1 MVSNELDVNISEKK
15 IFFLIFLIE
24 NVTFLNYKKDNENST
39 SVHMIKTHELLHSLS
54 KNVSETGV
62 LKKLFAKA
70 HKRTKVLETPLPKNV
85 TEKSQ
90 RIATYM
96 EDKKEVSKWDPVV
109 KKNRRVWE
117 NFNNIKLN
125 RLLNNSS
132 KRLVLIKSAEKTARV
147 RGLGS
152 SFRFVKASGKQFR
165 KFFELYSFKMEK

>member
-109 KKNRRVWE
+109 KKNRRV
-117 NFNNIKLN
+117 
-125 RLLNNSS
+125 
-132 KRLVLIKSAEKTARV
+132 
-147 RGLGS
+147 
-152 SFRFVKASGKQFR
+152 
-165 KFFELYSFKMEK
+165 